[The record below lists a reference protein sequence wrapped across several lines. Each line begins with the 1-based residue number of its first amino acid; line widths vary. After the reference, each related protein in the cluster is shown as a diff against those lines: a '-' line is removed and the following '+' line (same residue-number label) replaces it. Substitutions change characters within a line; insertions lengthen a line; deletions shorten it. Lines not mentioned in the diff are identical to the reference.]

1 MDESLLQQLRD
12 VHLPTVPGWWPPA
25 IGWWLLAIVV
35 AGVLAWMI
43 WWLGARWRRFRPAR
57 TARALY
63 RGISQELRS
72 GSISPTRY
80 VHQTNELLKRFVLHE
95 GQLHAR
101 GARSRLPAEAF
112 LARGARSRSPAE
124 AFLARGAPSRSPAEA
139 FLARGDPSRSPAEAF
154 LARGDP
160 SRSPAEAFLAR
171 GDPSRSPAEG
181 SFLRGAGPSR
191 SPAEGSDHSIG
202 SESGDGWLRYLDGR
216 YGQAAFSRGPG
227 RCLGTERFRRDVVVD
242 AEALDGLIN
251 RFFAR
256 ECARCWRWRLARI
269 LHQAA

>member
-12 VHLPTVPGWWPPA
+12 IHLPAAPGWWPPA

-35 AGVLAWMI
+35 AGALAWMI
-43 WWLGARWRRFRPAR
+43 WWLAARWRRFRPAR

-101 GARSRLPAEAF
+101 GARSRFPAEAF

-124 AFLARGAPSRSPAEA
+124 AFFARGAPSRSPAEGSFPARGAPSRSPAELFLARGAPSRSPAEGS
-139 FLARGDPSRSPAEAF
+139 FPARGA
-154 LARGDP
+154 
-160 SRSPAEAFLAR
+160 
-171 GDPSRSPAEG
+171 PSRSPAEG
-181 SFLRGAGPSR
+181 SNRP
-191 SPAEGSDHSIG
+191 IG
-202 SESGDGWLRYLDGR
+202 SESGDSWLRYLDGR

-227 RCLGTERFRRDVVVD
+227 RCLGTERFRRDVSVD
-242 AEALDGLIN
+242 PEALDGLIN

-256 ECARCWRWRLARI
+256 ECARCWRCKPRA
-269 LHQAA
+269 

>member
-12 VHLPTVPGWWPPA
+12 IHLPAAPGWWPPA
-25 IGWWLLAIVV
+25 IGWWLLAMVV

-80 VHQTNELLKRFVLHE
+80 VHQTNELLKRFVLHD
-95 GQLHAR
+95 GQLQ
-101 GARSRLPAEAF
+101 
-112 LARGARSRSPAE
+112 ARGARSRSPAE
-124 AFLARGAPSRSPAEA
+124 AFLAGGA
-139 FLARGDPSRSPAEAF
+139 
-154 LARGDP
+154 
-160 SRSPAEAFLAR
+160 
-171 GDPSRSPAEG
+171 
-181 SFLRGAGPSR
+181 PSR

>member
-12 VHLPTVPGWWPPA
+12 IHLPTVPGWWPPA

-35 AGVLAWMI
+35 AGALAWMI

-112 LARGARSRSPAE
+112 LARGA
-124 AFLARGAPSRSPAEA
+124 
-139 FLARGDPSRSPAEAF
+139 
-154 LARGDP
+154 
-160 SRSPAEAFLAR
+160 
-171 GDPSRSPAEG
+171 PSRSPAEG

>member
-1 MDESLLQQLRD
+1 MDESVLQQLRD
-12 VHLPTVPGWWPPA
+12 IHLPVAPGWWPPA
-25 IGWWLLAIVV
+25 IGWWLLAILV

-112 LARGARSRSPAE
+112 LARGA
-124 AFLARGAPSRSPAEA
+124 
-139 FLARGDPSRSPAEAF
+139 
-154 LARGDP
+154 
-160 SRSPAEAFLAR
+160 
-171 GDPSRSPAEG
+171 PSRSPAEG

-256 ECARCWRWRLARI
+256 ECARCWRWRLDI
-269 LHQAA
+269 MF